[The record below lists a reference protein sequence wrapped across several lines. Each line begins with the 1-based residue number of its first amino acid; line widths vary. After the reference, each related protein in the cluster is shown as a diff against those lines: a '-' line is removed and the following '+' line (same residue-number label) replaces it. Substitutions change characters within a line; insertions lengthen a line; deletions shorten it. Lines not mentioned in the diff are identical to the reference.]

1 MRKSCSIF
9 IWVFYTILF
18 DIIEYKMLYKFRK
31 KKLPVWLLGHNCHY
45 NFLKKSSLLYMLLN
59 CHLRDS
65 ISIHVTRF
73 PPA

>member
-31 KKLPVWLLGHNCHY
+31 KNYQYGFWDTIATTI
-45 NFLKKSSLLYMLLN
+45 F
-59 CHLRDS
+59 
-65 ISIHVTRF
+65 
-73 PPA
+73 